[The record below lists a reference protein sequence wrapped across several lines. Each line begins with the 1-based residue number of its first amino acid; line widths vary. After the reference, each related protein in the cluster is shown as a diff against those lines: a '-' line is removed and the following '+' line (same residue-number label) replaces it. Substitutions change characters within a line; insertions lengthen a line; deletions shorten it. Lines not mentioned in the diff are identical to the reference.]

1 MYCPTVAVVLSTT
14 PTFVS
19 AMVLGAILL
28 QIHAPALF
36 LCRIL
41 STGCM
46 AYQVSAYI
54 PVPMSCVFWCLAW
67 AYPCFPPKQ
76 RMQKY
81 LTYKQKTYSLD
92 IRGKATPEKFRKW
105 EEVMH
110 YLNHLPEF
118 VNEVFEVH
126 QMDTIVNDFFDY
138 VKSNFDGEPTAFRI
152 RKRYQETQVPLQKT
166 SRKHVVWWQ
175 IAVERL
181 FCCDDILS
189 LIHI

>member
-67 AYPCFPPKQ
+67 AYPCFPPKE
-76 RMQKY
+76 RMRKY

-92 IRGKATPEKFRKW
+92 IKAKATPEKFRKW

-118 VNEVFEVH
+118 VNEVFEKQLMENINEHICFLGFPGPLVGDSFRPLH
-126 QMDTIVNDFFDY
+126 WQ
-138 VKSNFDGEPTAFRI
+138 GPTLKPRFPGLDANLAE
-152 RKRYQETQVPLQKT
+152 YGPTGL
-166 SRKHVVWWQ
+166 
-175 IAVERL
+175 
-181 FCCDDILS
+181 
-189 LIHI
+189 